1 MISAALPALSQP
13 RAVSPTVPR
22 RAAHVVGASTV
33 APTAERV
40 GRPCAGSL
48 NQIPRH
54 PDFHTVSWS
63 TLGWYVDPLVGGE
76 SNPGQSSIWT
86 ASRRF
91 LQSKFLFVGLHT
103 LYPIKVADRRTHATR
118 AAWSC
123 HVRPRAPCLPGHML
137 RRGWRP
143 SPWPARQSTSQA
155 ARQDRPVGLERL
167 EQRWHAVYSRSDAG
181 GLRWHQGCWRQRR
194 LAAAA
199 AGQRESRSHPRRG
212 LVLLE

>member
-1 MISAALPALSQP
+1 MLYVEYKRALTTTTTTTTEVDTIPDSSMLPRLS
-13 RAVSPTVPR
+13 VSLE
-22 RAAHVVGASTV
+22 S
-33 APTAERV
+33 E
-40 GRPCAGSL
+40 
-48 NQIPRH
+48 
-54 PDFHTVSWS
+54 
-63 TLGWYVDPLVGGE
+63 PLTPGE

-86 ASRRF
+86 VSRRF

-103 LYPIKVADRRTHATR
+103 LPYKGSGQEDARNACGW
-118 AAWSC
+118 AC

-181 GLRWHQGCWRQRR
+181 GLRWHQGCWLRRR

-199 AGQRESRSHPRRG
+199 AGQRERERLRVRRRDG
-212 LVLLE
+212 MLMLGRDSVSG